1 MADVYPP
8 VVTIQ
13 KSPTGMPSP
22 NSLTIAYSVP
32 AQSGAYSMRLEIK
45 VDNGEWTH
53 EATITGSAAAT
64 GEIYITSLSPGVT
77 YTIASRL
84 VTSVGT
90 TNGNT
95 ITAQTVGPSPSSVQC
110 SFSNRTQTSGDI
122 TFGCGNY
129 GVDTGGTTSLCGYN
143 GSSPDYDNPLDTTT
157 TNPKVYS
164 VSGLSP
170 NSAVKYVARA
180 KNTQNKTTDRNG
192 TLYTL
197 PPSSTVAVNSV
208 DSSSASFNYT
218 MDANGGGT
226 YQILGYRIKE
236 GSGEYTSNSIETIQ
250 PGDGNARSGTFTVT
264 SLNPATIYTVKMYV
278 NGINGTME
286 STEVTITT
294 PAGPTLYGSVNGQTK
309 KVTKFYGSV
318 NGQTKEITKLYGSV
332 NGQTKLIYEKGA

>member
-1 MADVYPP
+1 
-8 VVTIQ
+8 
-13 KSPTGMPSP
+13 MPSP
-22 NSLTIAYSVP
+22 DSLTIAYSVP
-32 AQSGAYSMRLEIK
+32 AQSGAYSMSLEIK
-45 VDNGEWTH
+45 VDDGEWAQK
-53 EATITGSAAAT
+53 ATITGSAAAT

-95 ITAQTVGPSPSSVQC
+95 ITAQTVGLNPSDVQC
-110 SFSNRTQTSGDI
+110 SFSNRTQVSGDI
-122 TFGCGNY
+122 TFGCGDY

-157 TNPKVYS
+157 INPKVYS

-180 KNTQNKTTDRNG
+180 TNTQNKTTDRNG

-197 PPSSTVAVNSV
+197 PPSSTVTVNSV
-208 DSSSASFNYT
+208 GSSSASFSYT
-218 MDANGGGT
+218 MDVNGGGT

-236 GSGEYTSNSIETIQ
+236 GSGEYTSNSIEAIQ

-264 SLNPATIYTVKMYV
+264 PLNPSTTYTVKMYAT
-278 NGINGTME
+278 GINGTTE

-294 PAGPTLYGSVNGQTK
+294 STEPTFYGSVNGQTK
-309 KVTKFYGSV
+309 KVTK
-318 NGQTKEITKLYGSV
+318 LYGSV
-332 NGQTKLIYEKGA
+332 NGQTKKIKKLYGSLNGETKLVFEDES